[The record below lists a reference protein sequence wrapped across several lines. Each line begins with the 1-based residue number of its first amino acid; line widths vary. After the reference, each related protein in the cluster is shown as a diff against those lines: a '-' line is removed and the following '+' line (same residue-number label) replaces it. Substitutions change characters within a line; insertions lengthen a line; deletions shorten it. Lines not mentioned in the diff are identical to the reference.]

1 MANITKLYNEWLDK
15 EVSDAGTKEL
25 KFGLK
30 AFTAGF
36 NARQNLKEEIEEAN
50 SANKRLAL
58 VTASNG
64 SDEIKFIIGYDTTID
79 NMFDDFKDMA
89 RSILG
94 GTFGAEHGYEV
105 TDVTP
110 MTTHEFVEI
119 VGDRTAKHAWLIM
132 EQRDYYYT
140 IVSKGGSSAKA
151 RFVQM
156 EDELDDEYYD
166 FL

>member
-1 MANITKLYNEWLDK
+1 MANITKLYNEWLTKD
-15 EVSDAGTKEL
+15 VSDAGPKEL

-36 NARQNLKEEIEEAN
+36 NARQNLKEEIHEAN
-50 SANKRLAL
+50 SANKSLAL
-58 VTASNG
+58 VVASNG

-89 RSILG
+89 SSILY
-94 GTFGAEHGYEV
+94 GTFGSNHGYKV
-105 TDVTP
+105 TEVTP
-110 MTTHEFVEI
+110 MTSHEFVEI
-119 VGDRTAKHAWLIM
+119 VGDRTAKRAWLVM

-140 IVSKGGSSAKA
+140 IVSKGVPSAQA
-151 RFVQM
+151 RFVQI

>member
-58 VTASNG
+58 VR
-64 SDEIKFIIGYDTTID
+64 KLV
-79 NMFDDFKDMA
+79 DDK
-89 RSILG
+89 SL
-94 GTFGAEHGYEV
+94 
-105 TDVTP
+105 
-110 MTTHEFVEI
+110 
-119 VGDRTAKHAWLIM
+119 
-132 EQRDYYYT
+132 
-140 IVSKGGSSAKA
+140 SAL
-151 RFVQM
+151 VW
-156 EDELDDEYYD
+156 
-166 FL
+166 